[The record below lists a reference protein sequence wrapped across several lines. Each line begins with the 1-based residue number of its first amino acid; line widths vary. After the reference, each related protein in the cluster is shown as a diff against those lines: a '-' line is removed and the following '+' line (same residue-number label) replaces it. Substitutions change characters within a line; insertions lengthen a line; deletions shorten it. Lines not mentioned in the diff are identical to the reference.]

1 MFVSKYCKY
10 FVIASVLIKLK
21 NKQTKQ
27 NKTKKSKQT
36 WKEILQ
42 SLKFEDTVV
51 IEANPEKKKSIISV
65 MWDHHQIDR

>member
-51 IEANPEKKKSIISV
+51 IEANP
-65 MWDHHQIDR
+65 D